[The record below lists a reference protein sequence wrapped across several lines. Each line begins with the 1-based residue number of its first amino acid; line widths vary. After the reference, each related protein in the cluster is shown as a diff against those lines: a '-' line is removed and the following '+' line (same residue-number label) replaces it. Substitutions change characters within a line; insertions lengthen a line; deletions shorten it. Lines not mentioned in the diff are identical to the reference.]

1 MAVRGSDP
9 PYPHFD
15 MKQLLFLLLLPALM
29 DAQEVTRDTS
39 YLTNSGGNFF
49 NVNRVEYEN
58 GAYSETSTM
67 IGDTLAVL
75 SLYANKISS
84 QANQYASA
92 AVVAMRAQSAT
103 ATLIK
108 LDTAMT
114 ARLARSPITAIMDS
128 YEREFLEGS
137 WQIVNSGVPTSVTFP
152 RLSTNKRIRLLPQGS
167 TARTMIVYGNMLRL
181 VNYPISGNNTLFKVR
196 DGRWENL
203 TRTIILRRT

>member
-1 MAVRGSDP
+1 
-9 PYPHFD
+9 
-15 MKQLLFLLLLPALM
+15 MKKLLFLFLFPTLLS
-29 DAQEVTRDTS
+29 AQEITKDTS

-58 GAYSETSTM
+58 GAYSETSSM

-84 QANQYASA
+84 EANQYAAA
-92 AVVAMRAQSAT
+92 AVIAMRAQSAT
-103 ATLIK
+103 ATLAK
-108 LDTAMT
+108 LDTLMT

-167 TARTMIVYGNMLRL
+167 TARTMLIYGNMLRL
-181 VNYPISGNNTLFKVR
+181 VNYPVSGKNILFKVR
-196 DGRWENL
+196 EGRWENL
-203 TRTIILRRT
+203 TRTIILRRI

>member
-1 MAVRGSDP
+1 
-9 PYPHFD
+9 
-15 MKQLLFLLLLPALM
+15 MKKLLFLFLFPTLLS
-29 DAQEVTRDTS
+29 AQEITKDTS

-58 GAYSETSTM
+58 GAYSETSSM

-84 QANQYASA
+84 EANQYAAA
-92 AVVAMRAQSAT
+92 AVIAMRAQSAT
-103 ATLIK
+103 ATLAK
-108 LDTAMT
+108 LDTLMT

-167 TARTMIVYGNMLRL
+167 TARTMLIYGKN
-181 VNYPISGNNTLFKVR
+181 ILFKVR
-196 DGRWENL
+196 EGGWENL
-203 TRTIILRRT
+203 TRTIILRRI